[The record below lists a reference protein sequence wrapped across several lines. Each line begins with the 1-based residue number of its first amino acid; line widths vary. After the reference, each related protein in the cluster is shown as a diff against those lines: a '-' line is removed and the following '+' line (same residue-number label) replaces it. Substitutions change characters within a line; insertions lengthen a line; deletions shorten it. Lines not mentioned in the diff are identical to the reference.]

1 MKNDP
6 CQLPSLFSSANL
18 CVCYSATRKN
28 KNSMGKRKALGHE
41 VFQHQENVVLH
52 FQLLPRIFLTAFKT
66 KKKKKE
72 DFANPDTVKKIENRD

>member
-1 MKNDP
+1 
-6 CQLPSLFSSANL
+6 
-18 CVCYSATRKN
+18 
-28 KNSMGKRKALGHE
+28 MGKRKALGHE